1 MGGLAIPSYVSNC
14 TACFVVACD
23 KFDPGNSPPA
33 AAIVIDGIE
42 RITLLNSFLGK
53 LIGGIAMSYIRSS
66 FPNPITADMDC
77 AAVINLQ
84 DQQSH
89 LPPE

>member
-1 MGGLAIPSYVSNC
+1 MSQPAVSNC

-33 AAIVIDGIE
+33 AAIVIAGIE
-42 RITLLNSFLGK
+42 RITLLNMFLGE
-53 LIGGIAMSYIRSS
+53 LIRGIAMSYPRSS
-66 FPNPITADMDC
+66 FPNPITADIDC

-84 DQQSH
+84 DQQSY
-89 LPPE
+89 LPLE